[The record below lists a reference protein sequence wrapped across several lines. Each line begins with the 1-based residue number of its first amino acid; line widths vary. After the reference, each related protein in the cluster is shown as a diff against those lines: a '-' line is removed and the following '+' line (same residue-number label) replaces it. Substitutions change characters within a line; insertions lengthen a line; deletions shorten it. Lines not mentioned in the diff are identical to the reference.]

1 MSEHG
6 DQVPGYRVIRMEA
19 LQDAPAAALA
29 DVEAWQAREAYPNVL
44 AGGGPVFGVAE
55 ELDSGGWQVLSR
67 FGNMAPQG
75 SRDALAM
82 TFRQR
87 AREAGDAGDTATRQ
101 EWLRGAE
108 RLDWEKADELTV
120 LDRRFRVVRADQF
133 IRMGPT
139 GPEPPRPSDPDPAKV
154 GHGHELPSRTTG
166 FVIDPFTATG
176 MSEGILRMELL
187 SLVRAPG
194 TAPAP
199 VRKDS
204 VRALKTHPGGVLLPA
219 EFTAAEHV
227 DGGWQ
232 PTQTTNPSPQGARD
246 TLTTYLRVMAPAME
260 ELDEET
266 RAEYARAA
274 DRIDAER
281 CDEIVI
287 DGCRTRIVR
296 VERLVRIGPDG
307 PEGPR
312 PSDHDPELPT
322 AVQEEQ
328 LRAEGLFD
336 ENRVVSEEEAEQQ
349 RVAEEQAK
357 EFLRLFE
364 EQRRKR
370 EAAEGS

>member
-19 LQDAPAAALA
+19 LPDAPAAALA
-29 DVEAWQAREAYPNVL
+29 DVEAWQARTAYPNVL

-55 ELDSGGWQVLSR
+55 ELESGGWRVLSR
-67 FGNMAPQG
+67 FANCAPQG
-75 SRDALAM
+75 SRDAMAM
-82 TFRQR
+82 TFRER
-87 AREAGDAGDTATRQ
+87 ARDAGDAGDTAAQQ
-101 EWLRGAE
+101 EWLRMAE
-108 RLDWEKADELTV
+108 QLDWEAVNELTV
-120 LDRRFRVVRADQF
+120 LGRRFRVVRADQF

-139 GPEPPRPSDPDPAKV
+139 GPEPPRPSDPDPAAV
-154 GHGHELPSRTTG
+154 GHSHELPSRTAG

-187 SLVRAPG
+187 QLVRAPG
-194 TAPAP
+194 TAPAA

-204 VRALKTHPGGVLLPA
+204 VRALETHPGGVLLPA
-219 EFTAAEHV
+219 EFTAAEYA
-227 DGGWQ
+227 DGGWS
-232 PTQTTNPSPQGARD
+232 PTQMTNPSPQGARD
-246 TLTTYLRVMAPAME
+246 TLTTYLRVMAPVME
-260 ELDEET
+260 QLDDET
-266 RAEYARAA
+266 RAEYGRVA

-281 CDEIVI
+281 CDEIEI

-322 AVQEEQ
+322 AVQEKQ
-328 LRAEGLFD
+328 LREEGLFD
-336 ENRVVSEEEAEQQ
+336 EDRVLSEEEAEQQ

-364 EQRRKR
+364 EQRRR
-370 EAAEGS
+370 RAAAEDT

>member
-1 MSEHG
+1 M
-6 DQVPGYRVIRMEA
+6 IRMEA
-19 LQDAPAAALA
+19 LPDAPTAALA
-29 DVEAWQAREAYPNVL
+29 DVEAWQARKAYPNVL
-44 AGGGPVFGVAE
+44 GGGGPVFGVAE
-55 ELDSGGWQVLSR
+55 ELESGGWRILSL
-67 FGNMAPQG
+67 FGSPYPQG
-75 SRDALAM
+75 SRDTLAM
-82 TFRQR
+82 TFRER
-87 AREAGDAGDTATRQ
+87 ARDAEEAGDTAAQQ
-101 EWLRGAE
+101 EWLRMAE
-108 RLDWEKADELTV
+108 RLDWEPVNELAV
-120 LDRRFRVVRADQF
+120 LGRRFRVVRADQF

-139 GPEPPRPSDPDPAKV
+139 GPEPPRPSDPDPAAV
-154 GHGHELPSRTTG
+154 GHGSEFASRTKG

-187 SLVRAPG
+187 SLVHARG
-194 TAPAP
+194 TAPAA

-204 VRALKTHPGGVLLPA
+204 LRALETHPGGVLLPA
-219 EFTAAEHV
+219 EFTAAEYA

-232 PTQTTNPSPQGARD
+232 PTQMTNPSPQGSRD
-246 TLTTYLRVMAPAME
+246 TLTTYLRVMAPVME
-260 ELDEET
+260 RLDDEK
-266 RAEYARAA
+266 RAEYARLA

-281 CDEIVI
+281 CDEIEI

-322 AVQEEQ
+322 AVQEKQ
-328 LRAEGLFD
+328 LREEGLFD
-336 ENRVVSEEEAEQQ
+336 ENRVLSEEEAEQQ

-364 EQRRKR
+364 EQRRRR

>member
-6 DQVPGYRVIRMEA
+6 DQVPGYRMIRMEA
-19 LQDAPAAALA
+19 LQEAPAAALA
-29 DVEAWQAREAYPNVL
+29 DVEAWQARKAYPNVL
-44 AGGGPVFGVAE
+44 GGGGAVFGVAE
-55 ELDSGGWQVLSR
+55 ELETGGWRIVS
-67 FGNMAPQG
+67 FFSTPYPQG
-75 SRDALAM
+75 ARDSMSM
-82 TFRQR
+82 TFRGLAR
-87 AREAGDAGDTATRQ
+87 AAEDAGDTATQQ

-108 RLDWEKADELTV
+108 RLDWEAVDELTV
-120 LDRRFRVVRADQF
+120 LGRRFRVIRADQF

-154 GHGHELPSRTTG
+154 GHGYEFQGPTKG
-166 FVIDPFTATG
+166 FVIDPYTPTG

-187 SLVRAPG
+187 SLVHAPG
-194 TAPAP
+194 TSPAAM
-199 VRKDS
+199 RKDS
-204 VRALKTHPGGVLLPA
+204 RRALKTHPGGVLLPA
-219 EFTAAEHV
+219 EFTAAEFS
-227 DGGWQ
+227 DGHWS
-232 PTQTTNPSPQGARD
+232 PTQMTKSSPQGSRD
-246 TLTTYLRVMAPAME
+246 SLTNYLRVMAPVME
-260 ELDEET
+260 QLDEET
-266 RAEYARAA
+266 KAEYGRLA

-296 VERLVRIGPDG
+296 VERLVRVGPDG

-312 PSDHDPELPT
+312 PSDPDPELPT
-322 AVQEEQ
+322 GVQEQQ
-328 LRAEGLFD
+328 LREEGVFD
-336 ENRVVSEEEAEQQ
+336 EDRVLSDEEIEQQ